1 MFKLA
6 LELKDSNQMPNR
18 TSIILAVFLLLG
30 INSAFAKETSPVSVS
45 QGNSHKTVISM
56 THEQV
61 LNFAKDL
68 IVQGKLDDARKALL
82 AKPYNV
88 RELEIERL
96 YLLAQI
102 ATKQHKYDE
111 AIDIYYFI
119 LDHEPNIPNIRF
131 RLAELYLKK
140 EDWWRA
146 DYHYRLALANKD
158 LPLPVQY
165 LSLIHI

>member
-1 MFKLA
+1 M
-6 LELKDSNQMPNR
+6 NR
-18 TSIILAVFLLLG
+18 F
-30 INSAFAKETSPVSVS
+30 
-45 QGNSHKTVISM
+45 
-56 THEQV
+56 

-140 EDWWRA
+140 R
-146 DYHYRLALANKD
+146 RLVACR
-158 LPLPVQY
+158 
-165 LSLIHI
+165 LSLSLGFSK

>member
-1 MFKLA
+1 M
-6 LELKDSNQMPNR
+6 
-18 TSIILAVFLLLG
+18 FLLLG
-30 INSAFAKETSPVSVS
+30 INSALAKETSPVVSS
-45 QGNSHKTVISM
+45 QGNNHKTVISM

-61 LNFAKDL
+61 LDFAKDL

-140 EDWWRA
+140 RGLVA
-146 DYHYRLALANKD
+146 C
-158 LPLPVQY
+158 
-165 LSLIHI
+165 